1 MDPLVSICIP
11 TYNRAALLEKAVA
24 SALAQTMDDYEIL
37 VVDNNSEDDTE
48 EKIKDLANAQLRYVK
63 NPQNVGM
70 IPNWNRCIDL
80 ALGKYICILHS
91 DDYIEPQLLAMAS
104 SLLER
109 DSRIGMVYSAHY
121 LAHELTGRKKT
132 VIPHRHSRIFDGKVQ
147 FESLISRGNYIAF
160 SGVLVRRTCYRD
172 VGLFNTGLAYSS
184 DLEMWL
190 RICLKY
196 CAGYLNVPLVTYR
209 FHGGMDSFS
218 FFASSDAVD
227 QEWKAIQ
234 TAVAQTDRPESERQQ
249 LLQRARRQLAGRSM
263 RQAFFHADKGMA
275 IVRKYLSKI
284 VLFAPRM
291 RFHPLYWL
299 ILLFTS
305 MGDRLFS
312 LLNRVRVGVLKSV
325 SR

>member
-1 MDPLVSICIP
+1 MH
-11 TYNRAALLEKAVA
+11 
-24 SALAQTMDDYEIL
+24 DYEIL

-48 EKIKDLANAQLRYVK
+48 EKIKRFLNAQLRYVR
-63 NPQNVGM
+63 NLQNIGM

-109 DSRIGMVYSAHY
+109 DPRICMVYSAHY

-132 VIPHRHSRIFDGKVQ
+132 VIPHRHSRVFDGKVQ
-147 FESLISRGNYIAF
+147 FDSLISRGNYIAF
-160 SGVLVRRTCYRD
+160 SGVLVRKSCYRD
-172 VGLFNTGLAYSS
+172 AGLFNTGLPYSS

-190 RICLKY
+190 RLCLKY
-196 CAGYLNVPLVTYR
+196 CVGYLNIPLVTYR

-227 QEWKAIQ
+227 QEWEAIQ
-234 TAVAQTDRPESERQQ
+234 TAVSQTQRPEGERQQ
-249 LLQRARRQLAGRSM
+249 LLKRARRQLADRSM
-263 RQAFFHADKGMA
+263 RRAFFHADKGMTV
-275 IVRKYLSKI
+275 VRKHLSK
-284 VLFAPRM
+284 VLLFHPKM

-299 ILLFTS
+299 ILLFTL
-305 MGDRLFS
+305 MGDRVFS